1 MKLPVGFPYFD
12 KPHVQKVTQK
22 EQGLYFVP
30 TKGVDEE
37 WASKDSFLHDT
48 KAGKIIKTVGIVL
61 AVAVFA
67 GLLIWF
73 ILDPGPVPKIM
84 P

>member
-12 KPHVQKVTQK
+12 KPSIQKVTNR
-22 EQGLYFVP
+22 EQGLYFAP

-37 WASKDSFLHDT
+37 LASKDSFLQNT
-48 KAGKIIKTVGIVL
+48 KFGKIIKTAGIVL
-61 AVAVFA
+61 AVAAFA
-67 GLLIWF
+67 ALTIWF